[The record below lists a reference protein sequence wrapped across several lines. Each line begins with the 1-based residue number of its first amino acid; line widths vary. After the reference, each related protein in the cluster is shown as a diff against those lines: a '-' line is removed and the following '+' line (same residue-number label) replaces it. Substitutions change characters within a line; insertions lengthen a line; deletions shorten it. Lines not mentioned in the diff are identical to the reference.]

1 MPKFFSDSDEQT
13 LAMGIALAPALQ
25 DGMVV
30 ALVGD
35 LGCGKTVISR
45 GIARG
50 LGITEA
56 VTSPTFTVAQEY
68 RRPDGKFLY
77 HLDMYRIPDEEAA
90 LAFGIDEFLFRPN
103 AITLVEWPEQIAG
116 LLDSPR
122 RLTIRFQHLA
132 EGQRSLEFLNF
143 PQAPL
148 RQAALSAGLSPLP
161 DDDATTT
168 WPPVPPV

>member
-1 MPKFFSDSDEQT
+1 MTPHFFSDSDEKT
-13 LAMGIALAPALQ
+13 LAMGMALAPSLEDGTVIALA
-25 DGMVV
+25 
-30 ALVGD
+30 GD
-35 LGCGKTVISR
+35 LGCGKTVLSR

-50 LGITEA
+50 LGIVEA

-77 HLDMYRIPDEEAA
+77 HLDMYRISDENDA
-90 LAFGIDEFLFRPN
+90 LAFGIDEFLFQPN

-132 EGQRSLEFLNF
+132 EGQRALEFLNF
-143 PQAPL
+143 PPHAL
-148 RQAALSAGLSPLP
+148 RQAALAAGLTPLSS
-161 DDDATTT
+161 
-168 WPPVPPV
+168 PPVH